1 MLHNDHV
8 TAIIAGASGL
18 VGSHLISM
26 LSESNNI
33 DKVYALCRSPLS
45 PSLDKVETIM
55 DGGLRVTHWDD
66 DKPAP
71 DIGFICLGTTRKQAG
86 SKAALEKVD
95 YDLVCDV
102 AKTMKMLGV
111 KRIAVVSSLGASSR
125 SLSHYLRCK
134 GKAEER
140 ISQLGFDT
148 VVFARPGPL
157 AGRKKLIRSDEV
169 MLQKIMSV
177 FKPLMIGPLE
187 NYLPIPAENVAK
199 SMLFSLFLPQNQAVS
214 ALDSKQMSALLKQYD

>member
-1 MLHNDHV
+1 
-8 TAIIAGASGL
+8 
-18 VGSHLISM
+18 
-26 LSESNNI
+26 
-33 DKVYALCRSPLS
+33 
-45 PSLDKVETIM
+45 M
-55 DGGLRVTHWDD
+55 DGGLRVTQWDD
-66 DKPAP
+66 DKTAP
-71 DIGFICLGTTRKQAG
+71 EIGFICLGTTRKQAG

-111 KRIAVVSSLGASSR
+111 KRIAVVSSLGASPR

-140 ISQLGFDT
+140 IGQLGFDT
-148 VVFARPGPL
+148 VIFVRPGPL

-169 MLQKIMSV
+169 MLQKVMPF

-187 NYLPIPAENVAK
+187 NYLPIAAENVAK
-199 SMLFSLFLPQNQAVS
+199 SMLYSVFLEQSQAVS
-214 ALDSKQMSALLKQYD
+214 TLDSKQMTGLLQQYS